1 MQAFKALVENRW
13 GWWRKKEAGNMM
25 HNKSIAAALCLLAIA
40 GCKQPAEAPKPTL
53 HEVMVGSVDPVADV
67 IWEASSKAYGDDG
80 NAQDGLLSPKDWD
93 DIAKAARKLH
103 DGAAIIIANPD
114 LKVVKPRTKILD
126 EGTVP
131 DAVTAT
137 QVEGYVDR
145 DRRGLAAHARELSS
159 IALAIEAAAKARNAA
174 TTVKLSEDLDEVCE
188 SCHKRFWYPDQP
200 APVGAKVK

>member
-1 MQAFKALVENRW
+1 MQT
-13 GWWRKKEAGNMM
+13 
-25 HNKSIAAALCLLAIA
+25 KSIAAALCLLAVT
-40 GCKQPAEAPKPTL
+40 GCKQPPEAPKPTL
-53 HEVMVGSVDPVADV
+53 HEVMAGSIDPVADV

-80 NAQDGLLSPKDWD
+80 TAKDGLLSAKDWN
-93 DIAKAARKLH
+93 DIAGAARKLH

-114 LKVVKPRTKILD
+114 LKVVKPGTKILD

-131 DAVTAT
+131 EAIIAA

-145 DRRGLAAHARELSS
+145 DRPGLAVHARELSN

-200 APVGAKVK
+200 APVGAKAK